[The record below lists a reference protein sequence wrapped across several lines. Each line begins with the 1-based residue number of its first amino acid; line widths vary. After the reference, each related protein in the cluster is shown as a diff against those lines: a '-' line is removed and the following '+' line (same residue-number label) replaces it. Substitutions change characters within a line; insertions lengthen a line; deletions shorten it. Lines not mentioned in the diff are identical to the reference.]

1 LILSPQNKYTMKF
14 FEMDDDMTEPQ
25 KRSFV
30 QRWEYFRRRGMVF
43 FLLRTIGYI
52 ALWIGFTEL
61 FHPLFHS
68 NPFEMAT
75 WTAWVAGLRVSSFL
89 ISTAIIGSGI
99 GLLFWFIGEELYKN
113 FK

>member
-1 LILSPQNKYTMKF
+1 
-14 FEMDDDMTEPQ
+14 MDDDMTEPQ

-30 QRWEYFRRRGMVF
+30 QRWERFRRRGMVF
-43 FLLRTIGYI
+43 FLLRTIVYTM
-52 ALWIGFTEL
+52 LLIGFTEL
-61 FHPLFHS
+61 FDPLFRS

-75 WTAWVAGLRVSSFL
+75 WTTWFAGLDVSSFF
-89 ISTAIIGSGI
+89 IMTTITGTSV

>member
-1 LILSPQNKYTMKF
+1 
-14 FEMDDDMTEPQ
+14 MDDDMTEPQ

-30 QRWEYFRRRGMVF
+30 QRWERFRRRGTVF
-43 FLLRTIGYI
+43 FLLRTIVYTM
-52 ALWIGFTEL
+52 LLIGFTEL
-61 FHPLFHS
+61 FDPLFRS

-75 WTAWVAGLRVSSFL
+75 WTTWSAGLDVSSFF
-89 ISTAIIGSGI
+89 IMTTITGTSV